1 MKSREYY
8 ALQALAHVLLM
19 FLALCAILPFVL
31 LFVSSFT
38 AQKTILLKGY
48 SFIPQDFSLEAYE
61 YLWKQKN
68 QIFRAY
74 GVTIF
79 ITAVGT
85 FCNILITTLF
95 AYPLS
100 RRDLPGRNKFSFLV
114 FFTMLFNGG
123 LVPTYLVYTGYFH
136 MKNNILSLMIPSL
149 LMSPW
154 YVFLMRTYLAE
165 NIPAAVIESA
175 RIDGANE
182 LVVFFKIIFP
192 MGKPMIATVG
202 LFAGIAYW
210 NDWYNGMIYLTKPNL
225 FSIQNLLNRI
235 LADIQFLS
243 NNANMASTMVAS
255 TTIPGTTVRMA
266 IAAIGVLPIIV
277 IYPFVQ
283 NNFVKGI
290 AVGAV
295 KG

>member
-1 MKSREYY
+1 MKSKEYY
-8 ALQALAHVLLM
+8 IVQTLAHALLM
-19 FLALCAILPFVL
+19 FLSLCAILPFIL

-48 SFIPQDFSLEAYE
+48 SFVLRDFSLEAYE
-61 YLWKQKN
+61 YLWKQKD

-74 GVTIF
+74 GVTVF
-79 ITAVGT
+79 ITSIGT
-85 FCNILITTLF
+85 CCNILITTLF

-100 RRDLPGRNKFSFLV
+100 RRDLPGRNKFSFLI

-123 LVPTYLVYTGYFH
+123 LVPTYLVYTGYFY
-136 MKNNILSLMIPSL
+136 MKNNILALMIPSL

-154 YVFLMRTYLAE
+154 YVFLMRTYLAD

-182 LVVFFKIIFP
+182 LVIFFRIIFP
-192 MGKPMIATVG
+192 MGKPIIATVG

-210 NDWYNGMIYLTKPNL
+210 NDWYNGMIYLTKPTL

-243 NNANMASTMVAS
+243 NNANMSTMVAS

-266 IAAIGVLPIIV
+266 IAAIGVLPIII